1 MKSSAKQGYDIKSLA
16 GLGVAFVVI
25 AIVLSFGATI
35 LSDLKTDTTTRVG
48 VNTTAYNATVNGLES
63 IEELS
68 SWLPTLALIV
78 VAAVIIGII
87 VTYFAMRA

>member
-1 MKSSAKQGYDIKSLA
+1 MKLSKTGYDIKALA
-16 GLGVAFVVI
+16 GLGVAFVII
-25 AIVLSFGATI
+25 AIVLSFGSTI
-35 LSDLKTDTTTRVG
+35 LADLKTDTVTRTG
-48 VNTTAYNATVNGLES
+48 ENSTAYNATVNGLEGL
-63 IEELS
+63 EEFS

>member
-1 MKSSAKQGYDIKSLA
+1 MDKKGYDIKSLA

-35 LSDLKTDTTTRVG
+35 LADLAADQTSGSYER
-48 VNTTAYNATVNGLES
+48 NATNSGLES
-63 IEELS
+63 LEEFS

-78 VAAVIIGII
+78 VAAVIIGVI